1 MRTMKTVM
9 GIFCSLAL
17 TVVVVSC
24 QDSPTQLTDDGA
36 VAVLAGSPH
45 LKGRNPISFTD
56 NGSTLT
62 ATVSYAGLGNFDT
75 KQSLTATG
83 NVTST
88 CTNPSGATQP
98 PGHNPAPIT
107 TSGGTAIPKE
117 EIDNG
122 NVTITTT
129 TNPPVNPIPGAPDC
143 PNPRWT
149 ESITGVAFTSAT
161 IKLRQNQD
169 SNPDF
174 ETLVLTVNCAFSPPT
189 SNGSV
194 PKSGFNCTTS

>member
-1 MRTMKTVM
+1 MKSLI
-9 GIFCSLAL
+9 GILCSLAFM
-17 TVVVVSC
+17 VVVVSC

-36 VAVLAGSPH
+36 VPVLAGSPH
-45 LKGRNPISFTD
+45 LKGRTPISFTD
-56 NGSTLT
+56 NGFTLT
-62 ATVSYAGLGNFDT
+62 ARVSYAGLGNFDT
-75 KQSLTATG
+75 EQSLVATG
-83 NVTST
+83 DVTST

-98 PGHNPAPIT
+98 PGQNPAPIT

-129 TNPPVNPIPGAPDC
+129 TAPPVNPIPGAPDC
-143 PNPRWT
+143 PNRRWT
-149 ESITGVAFTSAT
+149 EAITGVAFTSAT
-161 IKLRQNQD
+161 IELRQNQD
-169 SNPDF
+169 TNPDF

-194 PKSGFNCTTS
+194 PRSGFSCSVS